1 MANNLDAKQLVLV
14 GAGPMAIDYA
24 KVFFELQKNF
34 VVVCRSVKSKKRF
47 EKFFNNSVTVFSGGI
62 EQYLKHHERPS
73 HVIIATE
80 VQALYE
86 TTQKVLEFGV
96 PNILVEKPACLSISE
111 AKNLVLNFK
120 KSLLIYSL
128 AITVVFMNQL

>member
-62 EQYLKHHERPS
+62 EQYLNIMNAHLMLLLQRKF
-73 HVIIATE
+73 T
-80 VQALYE
+80 LYE

-96 PNILVEKPACLSISE
+96 
-111 AKNLVLNFK
+111 
-120 KSLLIYSL
+120 LI
-128 AITVVFMNQL
+128 FW